1 MLHTLTVLVENNPG
15 VLARIAGLFSR
26 RGFNIDSLTVG
37 RTEDPAVSRMTIVVE
52 GDDHTLEQVE
62 KQLHKLVDVLK
73 ITDVTDVPHVER
85 ELLMIKV
92 LTDRSN
98 RLEIMQIA
106 DVFRAKIVDYG
117 PKTLTIEA
125 TGNEEKLDALL
136 EALRPYAI
144 KEFVRTGK
152 IALLRGAKYTTIKT
166 KEED

>member
-92 LTDRSN
+92 LTDKST

-125 TGNEEKLDALL
+125 TGDEEKLDAML

-152 IALLRGAKYTTIKT
+152 IALLRGAKYTTTKT

>member
-1 MLHTLTVLVENNPG
+1 MLHTLAVLVENNPG
-15 VLARIAGLFSR
+15 VLARVAGLFSR

-37 RTEDPAVSRMTIVVE
+37 RTEDPAISRMTIVVE
-52 GDDHTLEQVE
+52 GDSHTIEQVV

-73 ITDVTDVPHVER
+73 ISNLTNEPHVER

-92 LTDRSN
+92 RVDRES

-117 PKTLTIEA
+117 TKTLTIEA
-125 TGNEEKLDALL
+125 TGNEEKLDALF

-152 IALLRGAKYTTIKT
+152 IALQRGAKYTIAKT